1 MVKELPFGQITPVAQ
16 PIGAFASPGKKNVA
30 DAARPTLLGDTQ
42 KIVRQQM
49 MGVGSYQGYNQWQEL
64 ATAIGTFSQQ
74 TAQLMPAMQGAIKA
88 TNEQI
93 GTEEA
98 YKAAQNFTA
107 KSKIS
112 LQNQIELGAG
122 NAAASV
128 SSLEKID
135 PVGAELAATTNPYR
149 LAARRK
155 VFAQLLANEIDD
167 ILDADLANNAAF
179 LSTVPVGGG
188 ELTRRRSS
196 LTRQLQKKY
205 GLTGDEPE
213 YHKYVVG
220 ELNKAWDKYR
230 DNHEDLYNE
239 TLEENTKLATVASL
253 KTTIT
258 KWSQN
263 GIQLADGTVVK
274 PGSRMFALLGGRMLT
289 TEIDK
294 NLAMLAGKSRAD
306 VWKSIQKEIVPI
318 FSDEITKSLI
328 DEIRVGSAADDYE
341 KRPRLGDVSPASLL
355 DLRADGLRD
364 EAAIYESEQK
374 VLKKTAAILWDAP
387 GGPGR
392 FPPDSP
398 EYKEALQ
405 KLKDHP
411 ELAGYRGIEEF
422 LNDKREENQE
432 FESYVSDEEEV
443 DVRGDEQTFIDSLT
457 PEKLTNLDEV
467 YAEAKAIAKRYPR
480 RQRMEALGRIY
491 RAINDAKEADS
502 KLPTGSSTRI
512 NRAVQRDLED
522 GDIAKLDRGNGF
534 SRGILKGQDFN
545 TSLGQAKGQRF
556 VEYAESLQD
565 GYRGAI
571 AQKFLDW
578 ETKNPGKIPTSVQAN
593 ALMKEAVNE
602 YRASDEHKQLRNI
615 ALGLT
620 ADGKP
625 KGEQPGTVLTSEDI
639 KEEPKE
645 KIEGWRFRDFKPQSA
660 DNASAFS
667 DKAVKNFRKFP
678 LMKAGWIY
686 DELSNVQE
694 GREYSPQL
702 LELAKRAKVHPDR
715 MLLHQLE
722 FYDQILDP
730 ERKIKGFL
738 QNRITNRKNNQQ
750 ASASHLQGKG
760 NWVANMIFGGPVAA
774 ATLDGN
780 MAWSPPPP
788 PPLEN
793 ADRSYDRTWPVN
805 TPVKTRM
812 IDMGKALMPYFS
824 NREDLITMIA
834 IGMAETGGKSIKN
847 DKALDK
853 TDDSYGVWQINLKDF
868 PATDKLPALLLG
880 TTRRRD
886 WKWMKKDSDLFDL
899 NNNAKAARLVYDE
912 VGGGKAGF
920 NQWATYKHK
929 KHLEFMDAAGKVV
942 DQLLNKSSI
951 GGGTMVAMHD
961 YQKDPYLRKT
971 ILEIINT
978 PGYDPDTVREA
989 QRQLLRMNQGLPR
1002 FP

>member
-64 ATAIGTFSQQ
+64 SSALGNVSQQ
-74 TAQLMPAMQGAIKA
+74 TAQLMPLMQGAIKA

-122 NAAASV
+122 NAAAAV
-128 SSLEKID
+128 NSLEKID
-135 PVGAELAATTNPYR
+135 SVGAELAATTNPYR

-167 ILDADLANNAAF
+167 ILDADLSENAAF

-213 YHKYVVG
+213 YHKYVIG

-230 DNHEDLYNE
+230 DSHEDLYNE

-274 PGSRMFALLGGRMLT
+274 PGTRMFALLGGRMLT

-294 NLAMLAGKSRAD
+294 NLAMLAGKSRTE

-364 EAAIYESEQK
+364 ETAIYEAEQK
-374 VLKKTAAILWDAP
+374 ILKKTAAILWDAP
-387 GGPGR
+387 GGPGQ

-405 KLKDHP
+405 KLRDHP
-411 ELAGYRGIEEF
+411 KLAGYRGIEEF

-443 DVRGDEQTFIDSLT
+443 DVLVKERDFIDSLT
-457 PEKLTNLDEV
+457 PEALQDED
-467 YAEAKAIAKRYPR
+467 ELNAKAYDIAKRYPR
-480 RQRMEALGRIY
+480 NKRFEALARMQK
-491 RAINDAKEADS
+491 AITDAKEADA

-578 ETKNPGKIPTSVQAN
+578 ENKNPGKIPTSVQAN
-593 ALMKEAVNE
+593 ALMSEAVNE
-602 YRASDEHKQLRNI
+602 YRASDEYKQLRNT

-620 ADGKP
+620 EDGKQ
-625 KGEQPGTVLTSEDI
+625 KGEQPGTVLTSEDV
-639 KEEPKE
+639 KDE

-702 LELAKRAKVHPDR
+702 LELSKRAKVHPDR

-774 ATLDGN
+774 ATLDAN
-780 MAWSPPPP
+780 TVAMAIPNPRVTLST
-788 PPLEN
+788 E
-793 ADRSYDRTWPVN
+793 
-805 TPVKTRM
+805 
-812 IDMGKALMPYFS
+812 
-824 NREDLITMIA
+824 
-834 IGMAETGGKSIKN
+834 KN
-847 DKALDK
+847 DYNRATTNFFKIYKLAKELGIKFPEVAAAQMGEESAWGLKPTGKNNYWGLQATPDELKRGEARMRTTTEEYTPGDITVEDKAFKDFNSIRDALIQYK
-853 TDDSYGVWQINLKDF
+853 RQWNDDFMGRKGTVNATTAQEAVELLKANGYATRSNYVQLIMNILKDF
-868 PATDKLPALLLG
+868 EG
-880 TTRRRD
+880 E
-886 WKWMKKDSDLFDL
+886 
-899 NNNAKAARLVYDE
+899 Y
-912 VGGGKAGF
+912 G
-920 NQWATYKHK
+920 
-929 KHLEFMDAAGKVV
+929 
-942 DQLLNKSSI
+942 DQSSI